1 MICKCKKNDGKRG
14 VKGCG
19 HVNDCVF
26 PGGGAS
32 REEGATLPPKIYNV
46 FLYDISLLIKY

>member
-1 MICKCKKNDGKRG
+1 MICNCQIKGGKRFT
-14 VKGCG
+14 KRRG

-32 REEGATLPPKIYNV
+32 REEGATPPPKIYNV